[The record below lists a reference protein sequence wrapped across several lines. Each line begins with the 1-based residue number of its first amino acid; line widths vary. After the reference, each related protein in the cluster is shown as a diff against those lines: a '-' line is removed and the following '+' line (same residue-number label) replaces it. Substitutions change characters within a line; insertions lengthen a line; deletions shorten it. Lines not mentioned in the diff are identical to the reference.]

1 MQRGPQGAGSFC
13 RSPFPEWLAPGPSHM
28 RGKHRGWVGGVWA
41 GALFTQLLQLSE
53 GTRPGPR
60 GCAHPWARGWPW
72 KSRRKGGDRKW
83 YTWGLEAHQER
94 KTNFQQA
101 CLSML
106 PATTPNSHPPLGSGK
121 YASLNSP
128 RAPALSA
135 LPGRAESWNW
145 AVLVTQADNNEVS
158 RHCGLT

>member
-1 MQRGPQGAGSFC
+1 MAGSGSQSYEGKAQGLGGRC
-13 RSPFPEWLAPGPSHM
+13 VGRSPFHTTPPTL
-28 RGKHRGWVGGVWA
+28 RGNKARA
-41 GALFTQLLQLSE
+41 
-53 GTRPGPR
+53 R
-60 GCAHPWARGWPW
+60 GCAHLWGRGWPW

-128 RAPALSA
+128 RAPALRA